1 MKSNKIFSRVLR
13 LRKNIEAGLTHF
25 MIVVVV
31 IVVVNEHR
39 VLIYQLFNY
48 LTEKISEF
56 KNIYLYYIKLL
67 SCRRFLSKKEICSR
81 KILHNSHICLFLV
94 E

>member
-1 MKSNKIFSRVLR
+1 MLIIYKEWSLIKYFLESSDFE
-13 LRKNIEAGLTHF
+13 KNIEAGLTHF

-56 KNIYLYYIKLL
+56 KNIYIYI
-67 SCRRFLSKKEICSR
+67 I
-81 KILHNSHICLFLV
+81 
-94 E
+94 